1 MIKLSYEI
9 KRKEQG
15 MSRPRY
21 WYYKTVERLIF
32 EGYQRGRVS
41 EQLTIVNLATADVIA
56 DIDKMPNGEK
66 MNEIIRK
73 LLLEQSESVHSIALK
88 YYIAESQ
95 VIKLKATFIYRV
107 ANYLGFSESEVIKD
121 GFQGHGQKSSRC

>member
-1 MIKLSYEI
+1 
-9 KRKEQG
+9 